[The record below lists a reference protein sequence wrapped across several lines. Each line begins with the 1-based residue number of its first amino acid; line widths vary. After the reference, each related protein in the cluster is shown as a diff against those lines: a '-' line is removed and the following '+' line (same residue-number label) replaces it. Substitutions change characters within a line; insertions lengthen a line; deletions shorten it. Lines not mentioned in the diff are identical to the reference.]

1 MNLMTI
7 AQNEVTPKQQEV
19 LDSMLP
25 YPLRVWKNL
34 EREEQKCMKPDHRK
48 LV

>member
-7 AQNEVTPKQQEV
+7 AQNEVALKQQEA